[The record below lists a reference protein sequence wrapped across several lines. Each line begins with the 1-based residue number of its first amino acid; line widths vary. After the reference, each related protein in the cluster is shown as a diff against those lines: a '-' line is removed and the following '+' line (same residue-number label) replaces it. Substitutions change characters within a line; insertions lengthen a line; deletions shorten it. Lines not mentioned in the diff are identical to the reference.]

1 MYNYYIIVLTI
12 SLKMREATLK
22 AEYKD
27 FKILEVNYH
36 LRGCFRRTRIY
47 YSQKTTFKQN
57 NIIAFNQKI
66 S

>member
-36 LRGCFRRTRIY
+36 LRGCFMLL
-47 YSQKTTFKQN
+47 
-57 NIIAFNQKI
+57 NIIKCHSREFNM
-66 S
+66 